1 MSGAA
6 LATVP
11 VLGLFSVALR
21 HDRRMLPIVPIQVHI
36 RYMQE
41 STQQWHIR
49 FLRGKRLLRRH
60 DARQRGTCC
69 NGPAHQR
76 GPNDPGADPE
86 GRREKRCLSRDIC
99 GRPCTLKGVLGAIG
113 AHARG
118 AGRAAADGLQHAVH
132 VPVSYT
138 HLRAHET

>member
-11 VLGLFSVALR
+11 VLGLFPVTLR

-41 STQQWHIR
+41 STQQWRTR

-60 DARQRGTCC
+60 GASQRGTCC
-69 NGPAHQR
+69 NCLAHQR
-76 GPNDPGADPE
+76 GPSDPGAGLE
-86 GRREKRCLSRDIC
+86 GRRRKKMSI
-99 GRPCTLKGVLGAIG
+99 T
-113 AHARG
+113 
-118 AGRAAADGLQHAVH
+118 
-132 VPVSYT
+132 
-138 HLRAHET
+138 

>member
-11 VLGLFSVALR
+11 VPGLFPVTLR
-21 HDRRMLPIVPIQVHI
+21 HDRRMLPVVPIQVHI

-41 STQQWHIR
+41 STQQWRVR
-49 FLRGKRLLRRH
+49 FLRSKWLLRRH
-60 DARQRGTCC
+60 GARQRGTCC

-76 GPNDPGADPE
+76 GPRAMLAPTWRVVA
-86 GRREKRCLSRDIC
+86 EKDVYHVISV

-118 AGRAAADGLQHAVH
+118 AGRAAADRLQHAVH
-132 VPVSYT
+132 VLCTAPALV
-138 HLRAHET
+138 R